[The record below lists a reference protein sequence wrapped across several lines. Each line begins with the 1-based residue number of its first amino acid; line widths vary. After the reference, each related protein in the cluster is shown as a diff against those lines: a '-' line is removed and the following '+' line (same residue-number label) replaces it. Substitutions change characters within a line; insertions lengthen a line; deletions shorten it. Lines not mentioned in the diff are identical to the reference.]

1 MQILQKEIKKLS
13 CPKKKKTSLKKKN
26 EKQWKNIS
34 VPYVLYVLRSQDCNE
49 NFENPVIPKIKIKY
63 NK

>member
-1 MQILQKEIKKLS
+1 MQILQKEIKKLP
-13 CPKKKKTSLKKKN
+13 CPKEKKNIIKKKK

-49 NFENPVIPKIKIKY
+49 NFENPVIPKIRIKY